1 MSLKLSTT
9 ALCLACLLPFAANS
23 QTYPA
28 KPIQLIIPLAA
39 GSAGDTAL
47 RIVAQKMSESMKQQI
62 VIENQPGAAGLIG
75 AQRVARMS
83 ADGYVLGGFSD
94 SVLNY
99 APSLTDKPGFDPVN
113 DFAAV
118 SFICSIPW
126 VLIAHPSFPAKTV
139 PELIKLAKAS
149 PGKIDYA
156 SAGNGSPHHIVME
169 LFKRATAIDLH
180 HVPYRG
186 AAQSVT
192 DVVAGQIPVAF
203 SGIAVPLPFIK
214 QGRVRALAVPS
225 EQRSPLLP
233 DVPTLA
239 EQGIR
244 GFVFNTWLGVFVPR
258 GTPKPIIERLNAEIA
273 SALKNEQVRER
284 LLAFALEPRSST
296 PEELATITREGLA
309 RVSKVIKE
317 AGIKPD

>member
-1 MSLKLSTT
+1 MKPGLTT
-9 ALCLACLLPFAANS
+9 ALCWACLWSFAAHS
-23 QTYPA
+23 QTYPT
-28 KPIQLIIPLAA
+28 KPIQLIVPLQA

-47 RIVAQKMSESMKQQI
+47 RIVAQRMSESMKQQI

-75 AQRVARMS
+75 AQRVARMT
-83 ADGYVLGGFSD
+83 ADGYVAGGFSD

-139 PELIKLAKAS
+139 PELVRLAKSS
-149 PGKIDYA
+149 PGRIDYA
-156 SAGNGSPHHIVME
+156 SAGNGSPHHVVME
-169 LFKRATAIDLH
+169 LFKRANAIDLH

-192 DVVAGQIPVAF
+192 DVVAGEVPVAF
-203 SGIAVPLPFIK
+203 SAIAVPLPFIR
-214 QGRVRALAVPS
+214 QGRVRAIAVPG

-233 DVPTLA
+233 DVPTMA
-239 EQGIR
+239 AQGVR
-244 GFVFNTWLGVFVPR
+244 GFVFNTWLGVFVPK
-258 GTPKPIIERLNAEIA
+258 GVPKAVIDRLNGEIA
-273 SALKNEQVRER
+273 AALKTESVRER
-284 LLAFALEPRSST
+284 LLALSLEPRSST
-296 PEELATITREGLA
+296 PDELAKTTRDGLA
-309 RVSKVIKE
+309 RVAKVIKD
-317 AGIKPD
+317 AGIKAD

>member
-1 MSLKLSTT
+1 M
-9 ALCLACLLPFAANS
+9 
-23 QTYPA
+23 
-28 KPIQLIIPLAA
+28 
-39 GSAGDTAL
+39 AL
-47 RIVAQKMSESMKQQI
+47 RIVAQKLSESMKQQI

-126 VLIAHPSFPAKTV
+126 VLIAHTSFPAKTV

-156 SAGNGSPHHIVME
+156 SAGNGSPHHVVME

-192 DVVAGQIPVAF
+192 DVVAGQNPVAF
-203 SGIAVPLPFIK
+203 SGIAVPLPFIE

-258 GTPKPIIERLNAEIA
+258 GTPKPIIECLNAELA

-284 LLAFALEPRSST
+284 LLALSLEPRSST
-296 PEELATITREGLA
+296 SEELANTTREGLS
-309 RVSKVIKE
+309 RVAKVIKE